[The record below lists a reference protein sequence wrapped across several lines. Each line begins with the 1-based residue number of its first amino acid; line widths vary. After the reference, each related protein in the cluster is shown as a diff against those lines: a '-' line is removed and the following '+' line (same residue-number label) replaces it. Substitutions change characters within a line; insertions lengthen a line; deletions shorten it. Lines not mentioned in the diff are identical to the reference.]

1 MHSAFLYVLLGTG
14 FTFLMTML
22 GAGIVFF
29 FKKEISI
36 RTQKIFLGFA
46 AGVMMAA
53 SVWSLLIPA
62 IEGSSHLGRL
72 GFIPAAGGFLAGGVF
87 IGAMDIV
94 FKKLSKKIKSK
105 NALMITAVT
114 MHNIPEGMSVGVA
127 FAMASLSKDES
138 IFYAAIVFAFG
149 IGIQNFPEGA
159 AISLPLRNEGNSRLK
174 SFLISA
180 MSGVVEPV
188 FGLLTVLVATSIKE
202 FMPWMLSIAAGAMIY
217 VVVDELIP
225 SANYSEDSR
234 DNSRV
239 GTIAIISG
247 FLIMMILDV
256 AFAG

>member
-1 MHSAFLYVLLGTG
+1 MQSAFLYVLFGTG

-22 GAGIVFF
+22 GAAIVFF
-29 FKKEISI
+29 FKKEISD

-53 SVWSLLIPA
+53 SIWSLLIPA
-62 IEGSSHLGRL
+62 IEGSNHLGKL
-72 GFIPAAGGFLAGGVF
+72 GFVPAAGGFLAGGVF
-87 IGAMDIV
+87 IGGMDIL
-94 FKKLSKKIKSK
+94 FKRLSTKIKSE

-127 FAMASLSKDES
+127 FAMASLSMDRS
-138 IFYAAIVFAFG
+138 MLYAAIVFAFG

-159 AISLPLRNEGNSRLK
+159 AISLPLRNEGNSRIR
-174 SFLISA
+174 SFLIST
-180 MSGVVEPV
+180 MSGAVEPV
-188 FGLLTVLVATSIKE
+188 FGLLTVLIASSIRE

-225 SANYSEDSR
+225 RANDVGGEKGDS
-234 DNSRV
+234 SV
-239 GTIAIISG
+239 GTVAIISG

-256 AFAG
+256 AFSR